1 MHSGAS
7 LSIHTDCRLPEI
19 VMQPQ
24 PVATIMQHSLNW
36 TVGFKSVESED
47 HAPASLLAGSLLA
60 QALSK

>member
-7 LSIHTDCRLPEI
+7 LSIHTDSRLPEI

-47 HAPASLLAGSLLA
+47 HASLLAGSLLA